1 MDVSNNDNSD
11 EDFEEEEL
19 LVYLDFQS
27 KIKSETLEEQNLKIK
42 MIGFETD
49 EPVIQINNKMF
60 RGKIFEL

>member
-1 MDVSNNDNSD
+1 MDVSNNDNSE
-11 EDFEEEEL
+11 EDFEDEEM

-27 KIKSETLEEQNLKIK
+27 KIKSESLEEQNLKIK

-60 RGKIFEL
+60 RGKI